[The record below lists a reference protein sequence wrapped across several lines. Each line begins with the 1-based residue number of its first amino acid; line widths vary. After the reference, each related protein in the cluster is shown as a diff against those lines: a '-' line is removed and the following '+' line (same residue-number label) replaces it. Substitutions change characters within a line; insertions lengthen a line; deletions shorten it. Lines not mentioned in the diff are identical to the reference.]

1 MRRRRVTR
9 PAATFWATLFLV
21 LALTVSTWAAGST
34 PGRSTVR
41 VGLPDTD
48 IVTGSGEDNLN
59 VLFNK
64 EYLQAL
70 AEYAHWDFVYVP
82 APWEECLD
90 MVKRGDIDILFDVS
104 KTPERQAWYNYS
116 SEAMGTEMCYLIT
129 RSDSKL
135 NYNDYKNF
143 NGMLVGYEQGS
154 TMIEDLREFGKR
166 HGFTFRT
173 QAFASSAAI
182 YMALQSGVIDAGVQT
197 NYLAVPEGDVIIA
210 KCSPAPIYII
220 TSKKSPAL
228 QAELDEAMSQLF
240 SYHPNFN
247 ADIYNNIF
255 KNNNTKS
262 EGYTAPEQ
270 AYLQTK
276 PVVKVIYETNW
287 APFEYDDHGRA
298 AGITPDVLR
307 AIGKDTG
314 IEFQFILSSS
324 TQAVYQETAGATDN
338 TVMAVS
344 YNYVWANNHDLL
356 VTQPYVNG
364 SVLRVT
370 KTPEVKPQ
378 SVAIVTDG
386 YLAHEIKQTFPELK
400 PVQYLTFDECMQ
412 AVTDGKADCTF
423 LNFYQANYYRSTSAY
438 DGFTYTPTEK
448 ITQGI
453 GLGVTKK
460 SNPLL
465 LGILA
470 KSLHRIS
477 SSSLQGIVSKN
488 SVQPER
494 LSLRVLM
501 RHYPTETA
509 VGIGSF
515 SILLCLLAAMLFYGR
530 ASKRQALL
538 LAKAKQ
544 DAETA
549 NKAKSDFLSRM
560 SHDIRT
566 PLNGI
571 IGMTRIA
578 QGQDNNPK
586 TTDCLDK
593 IDLSSKFLLGLVNE
607 ILDLSKAESGKLE
620 LHPEPYYMADFTAY
634 IDAVI
639 RPLCE
644 SKQQRL
650 VFDLQPLPNVVPK
663 LDVLHINQIYFNL
676 LSNAV
681 KFTPAGGTIYV
692 TIKETLTAANKDQ
705 MTLSVR
711 DTGSG
716 MSEEFQKIIFEP
728 FTQERRN
735 DNSSQRGTGLG
746 LTITKKIIDAM
757 GGTIAVHS
765 KINEGTEFVLTF
777 ACDYLAAPNEGRAW
791 SKTTSPGA
799 ALQKLAGRHVLL
811 CEDNPLNQTIAQ
823 ALLQDKGMTVDIV
836 ADGEAGVQ
844 RFAASDLNY
853 YDAILMD
860 IRMPVMDGL
869 AATRAIRSL
878 KRDDAGT
885 VPIIAMTADA
895 FTESIQEAEKAGMN
909 AYVTKPIEPEKLYQ
923 ALAEQE

>member
-1 MRRRRVTR
+1 MLR
-9 PAATFWATLFLV
+9 PKAHSWIITF
-21 LALTVSTWAAGST
+21 LTVLCLTLAASALAAGST
-34 PGRSTVR
+34 PGRTTVR

-48 IVTGSGEDNLN
+48 IITASGEDNPN
-59 VLFNK
+59 VLYDK

-82 APWEECLD
+82 APWEECLE
-90 MVKRGDIDILFDVS
+90 MAKRGDIDILFDVS
-104 KTPERQAWYNYS
+104 KTPERQAFYNYS

-135 NYNDYKNF
+135 NYNDFKGF
-143 NGMLVGYEQGS
+143 NGMLVGHEQGS
-154 TMIEDLREFGKR
+154 TMVEDLREFGRR

-173 QAFASSAAI
+173 RAFASSAAM
-182 YMALQSGVIDAGVQT
+182 YVALQAGEIDAGVQT

-210 KCSPAPIYII
+210 KCNPAPVYII

-240 SYHPNFN
+240 SYAPDFN
-247 ADIYNNIF
+247 ANLYNKIF

-262 EGYTAPEQ
+262 EGYTAREQ
-270 AYLQTK
+270 AYLQTH

-314 IEFQFILSSS
+314 IDFQFVLSSS
-324 TQAVYQETAGATDN
+324 TQAIYNEKPGMNGDV
-338 TVMAVS
+338 VMAVS
-344 YNYVWANNHDLL
+344 YDYLWANNHDLL
-356 VTQPYVNG
+356 VTQPYVSG
-364 SVLRVT
+364 SVMMVT
-370 KTPEVKPQ
+370 RTREVKPR
-378 SVAIVTDG
+378 SVAIVADT
-386 YLAHEIKQTFPELK
+386 YLAHQIQLAFPDLK
-400 PVQYLTFDECMQ
+400 PVKYLTFDECMQ

-423 LNFYQANYYRSTSAY
+423 LNIYQANYYRSTSPY
-438 DGFTYTPTEK
+438 DSFSYATTEK

-453 GLGVTKK
+453 GLGVAKS

-465 LGILA
+465 IGILA
-470 KSLHRIS
+470 KSLHRITTAG
-477 SSSLQGIVSKN
+477 LQSIASEN
-488 SVQPER
+488 SVRPER

-509 VGIGSF
+509 IGIGSF
-515 SILLCLLAAMLFYGR
+515 SILLCLLAAMLWYGR
-530 ASKRQALL
+530 ARKRQALL

-578 QGQDNNPK
+578 QGQDNNSK
-586 TTDCLDK
+586 TTDCLNK

-620 LHPEPYYMADFTAY
+620 LHPEPYYADDFKDY
-634 IDAVI
+634 INAVI
-639 RPLCE
+639 RPLCD
-644 SKQQRL
+644 SKQQQL
-650 VFDLQPLPNVVPK
+650 VFELQTLPNVVPK
-663 LDVLHINQIYFNL
+663 LDILHINQVYFNL

-681 KFTPAGGTIYV
+681 KFTPVGGAIYV
-692 TIKETLTAANKDQ
+692 TIKEVLTPGNKDQ
-705 MTLSVR
+705 LTVSVR
-711 DTGSG
+711 DTGHG
-716 MSEEFQKIIFEP
+716 MSEEFQKVIFEP

-735 DNSSQRGTGLG
+735 DNSAQRGTGLG
-746 LTITKKIIDAM
+746 LAIAKKIITAM
-757 GGTIAVHS
+757 GGTITVHS
-765 KINEGTEFVLTF
+765 KINEGTEFVFTF
-777 ACDYLAAPNEGRAW
+777 ACDYLAAPNEGHAPD
-791 SKTTSPGA
+791 KVA
-799 ALQKLAGRHVLL
+799 ATGVALAQLTGKHILL

-844 RFAASDLNY
+844 RFATSSLHY

-860 IRMPVMDGL
+860 IRMPVLDGL
-869 AATRAIRSL
+869 AATRAIRAL

-885 VPIIAMTADA
+885 IPIIAMTADA
-895 FTESIQEAEKAGMN
+895 FTESIEEAKKAGMN
-909 AYVTKPIEPEKLYQ
+909 GYVTKPIEPEKLYQ
-923 ALAEQE
+923 ALAQ